1 MKRLLPIAFAVI
13 FCLFGCQN
21 QQVTNKQAAM
31 QRWGQARAKINI
43 DLARQQFESG
53 QLSKALATASQAAET
68 APKYI
73 PGHLLL
79 GEILLEQNRL
89 IPAQQCFET
98 CLSLDP
104 SHAQAN
110 YQIGIVFEKRQ
121 LHDKALEYYRAA
133 WTSEPQHAPY
143 LLAVVETMVAQD
155 HRRQALDLLIDN
167 IGENNVTEPD
177 ASIYMV
183 AGNILMSL
191 DDPSEAVL
199 MFRRAVNFEPD
210 NREITESLA
219 LALLDAEQPGEAVKL
234 FEKLQQQAQQ
244 ENRQLDWSY
253 HLAMGDCYLKLGRFH
268 QAQRCFE
275 HVSNHDSGN
284 PAVWTRLSQT
294 ALARNDLDTAY
305 KYASRAIAI
314 KPDFV
319 DGLIALAYI
328 SFQQRQY
335 SQAEQI
341 IRRAI
346 TSDSQ
351 NAMAYCLLGRILQA
365 QGSGELA
372 AECYKQALQ
381 IEPENSL
388 AKKLMLE
395 IDKTHLG
402 WEKTHDKF

>member
-1 MKRLLPIAFAVI
+1 MKRLLPIVFTVI
-13 FCLFGCQN
+13 FCLLGCQN
-21 QQVTNKQAAM
+21 QQINDKQAAM
-31 QRWGQARAKINI
+31 RRWGKARARINV

-53 QLSKALATASQAAET
+53 QMNKALTTASQAAEI
-68 APKYI
+68 APEFI

-79 GEILLEQNRL
+79 GEIFLEQNRL
-89 IPAQQCFET
+89 IPAQRCFET
-98 CLSLDP
+98 CLGLDP
-104 SHAQAN
+104 SHARAN
-110 YQIGIVFEKRQ
+110 YQIGIVLEKRQ
-121 LHDKALEYYRAA
+121 LYDKAIEHYRAA
-133 WTSEPQHAPY
+133 WTSDPQHAPY
-143 LLAVVETMVAQD
+143 LLAVVEMMVAQD
-155 HRRQALDLLIDN
+155 QRRLALDLLIDS
-167 IGENNVTEPD
+167 IGRDGVIDPD
-177 ASIYMV
+177 ASIYMA

-191 DDPSEAVL
+191 NDPSEAVL
-199 MFRRAVNFEPD
+199 MFRRAVNLEPD

-219 LALLDAEQPGEAVKL
+219 LALLDAERPGEAVKL
-234 FEKLQQQAQQ
+234 FEKLRQQAQR

-275 HVSNHDSGN
+275 HVSNHDSAN

-294 ALARNDLDTAY
+294 ALARNDLDTAH

-314 KPDFV
+314 KADFA

-328 SFQQRQY
+328 SFQRRQY

-351 NAMAYCLLGRILQA
+351 NAMAYCLLGRILQVR
-365 QGSGELA
+365 GSVEQA
-372 AECYKQALQ
+372 AACYKQALR
-381 IEPENSL
+381 IEPDNSL

-402 WEKTHDKF
+402 WKKTHNKF